1 MPPSEMGSRANTGL
15 VAQLKSGCGNA
26 LRAWSA
32 LAVWMPEFCY
42 DLPEKGVPILRINV
56 LRAFLVA
63 WRRTAMVT
71 AAALVAIAPALAHHS
86 FTMFDMTKRITLV
99 GTVTAFEWG
108 NPHAY
113 IEIDEVGEAGEL
125 KHWSIELGSPSIL
138 MSSGW
143 KFSSL
148 KKGDKTTLVINPLK
162 SGQAGGFLYTATLPD
177 GRILSNGPMR
187 QP

>member
-1 MPPSEMGSRANTGL
+1 MQTNMSRAY
-15 VAQLKSGCGNA
+15 
-26 LRAWSA
+26 RA
-32 LAVWMPEFCY
+32 
-42 DLPEKGVPILRINV
+42 
-56 LRAFLVA
+56 A
-63 WRRTAMVT
+63 WRRTAM
-71 AAALVAIAPALAHHS
+71 AAAAAIIVVAPALAHHS

-99 GTVTAFEWG
+99 GSVTSFEWS

-113 IEIDEVGEAGEL
+113 IEIDVPGEDGEL

-138 MSSGW
+138 QSTGW

-177 GRILSNGPMR
+177 GRVLSNGPMR

>member
-1 MPPSEMGSRANTGL
+1 MRTKVSRAY
-15 VAQLKSGCGNA
+15 
-26 LRAWSA
+26 RAAWQ
-32 LAVWMPEFCY
+32 
-42 DLPEKGVPILRINV
+42 
-56 LRAFLVA
+56 RA
-63 WRRTAMVT
+63 AMVA
-71 AAALVAIAPALAHHS
+71 AAALIAVAPALAHHS

-99 GTVTAFEWG
+99 GTVTAFEWS

-113 IEIDEVGEAGEL
+113 IEIDVPGEDGEL

-162 SGQAGGFLYTATLPD
+162 SGQAGGFLFTATLPD
-177 GRILSNGPMR
+177 GRVLSNGPMR